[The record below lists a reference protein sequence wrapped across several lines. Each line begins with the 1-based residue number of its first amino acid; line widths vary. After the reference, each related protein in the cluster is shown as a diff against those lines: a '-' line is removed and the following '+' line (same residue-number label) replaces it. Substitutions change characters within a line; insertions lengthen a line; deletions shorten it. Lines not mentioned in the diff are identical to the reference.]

1 MNGLLQ
7 LEQRLNA
14 LLANISPKQRR
25 QLAMKIGRQLAQS
38 QRRRIKAQQNPDG
51 SDFEPRKR
59 QKERSKKGRI
69 KQLAMFKKLGTARF
83 MKTRSN
89 ADQVSIVFSG
99 SNATIAN
106 VHQYGLHSR
115 VRKDRD
121 YKIKYAQRELLGFT
135 DYDLEVIEKLVYEG
149 IANV

>member
-7 LEQRLNA
+7 LEQRFSA
-14 LLANISPKQRR
+14 LLANISQQQRR
-25 QLAMKIGRQLAQS
+25 QLAVKIGRQLAQS

-51 SDFEPRKR
+51 SNFEPRKL
-59 QKERSKKGRI
+59 QKVRSKKGRI

-89 ADQVSIVFSG
+89 ADQVSIGFSG
-99 SNATIAN
+99 SNATIAS
-106 VHQYGLHSR
+106 VHQYGLESR

-121 YKIKYAQRELLGFT
+121 YKIKYARRELLGFT
-135 DYDLEVIEKLVYEG
+135 DEELEMIEKLV
-149 IANV
+149 IAQLAE